1 MFGLP
6 PTGPLQHDGI
16 VVCVDMFSKRV
27 VAIPIW
33 EAAPSEVTAEQFY
46 RAWVCQHETPAVIV
60 SDRDI
65 RFDAAFWRKLWALH
79 HTSLKMSPAYRPQ
92 ADGQTE
98 RANRVLQEIIRCN
111 IQADQLNW
119 LELLDGAVAAI
130 NNSKSSSTGLSPFEI
145 EHGLPMR
152 LPIDLVDLDRPQL

>member
-1 MFGLP
+1 MTF
-6 PTGPLQHDGI
+6 
-16 VVCVDMFSKRV
+16 
-27 VAIPIW
+27 
-33 EAAPSEVTAEQFY
+33 
-46 RAWVCQHETPAVIV
+46 
-60 SDRDI
+60 DI
-65 RFDAAFWRKLWALH
+65 AFWRKLWALH

-152 LPIDLVDLDRPQL
+152 LPIDLVDLSWCRELAHTSRVLGLDPVAAGGDGENSRTVALPPSSPPASPAAAPSPWPRPRIG

>member
-1 MFGLP
+1 MCTRG
-6 PTGPLQHDGI
+6 LQHDGI
-16 VVCVDMFSKRV
+16 MVCVDMFSKRV
-27 VAIPIW
+27 VAIPVW
-33 EAAPSEVTAEQFY
+33 EAAPSEVTAEQLY
-46 RAWVCQHETPAVIV
+46 RAWICQRGTPAVIV

-98 RANRVLQEIIRCN
+98 RANRILQEIIRCN

-119 LELLDGAVAAI
+119 LELLDGAVGGRQ
-130 NNSKSSSTGLSPFEI
+130 NFR
-145 EHGLPMR
+145 HGQSL
-152 LPIDLVDLDRPQL
+152 LGC

>member
-1 MFGLP
+1 M
-6 PTGPLQHDGI
+6 
-16 VVCVDMFSKRV
+16 DMFSKRV

-65 RFDAAFWRKLWALH
+65 RFDIAFWRKLWALH
-79 HTSLKMSPAYRPQ
+79 HTSLKMSPACRPQ

-98 RANRVLQEIIRCN
+98 RANRVL
-111 IQADQLNW
+111 
-119 LELLDGAVAAI
+119 
-130 NNSKSSSTGLSPFEI
+130 
-145 EHGLPMR
+145 
-152 LPIDLVDLDRPQL
+152 